1 MSSNRGKGEFDMER
15 ESINMLLPRGI
26 SRRKML
32 RLLGLA
38 GAAAAMPAAMRPALA
53 QSKSLTLFTWS
64 TWGEPD
70 FVSTAKDKIGLDLKP
85 TFYSSSDEMMAK
97 LRGGGTKL
105 YDMIVPVQNYI
116 EPAAKAGLIEPF
128 DPAAFTYSK
137 DIFEQFSTSP
147 QWRVDGKL
155 YGIPFVWG
163 ANAMAF
169 NRKETGDLDSL
180 GALFDPKFKGR
191 IAMRDEPE
199 DTLAVGALQLG
210 IKRPY
215 AMEEK
220 ELQEVKKL
228 LISQKPLVRAYWK
241 NVADVQNMLASGEVV
256 VAWSFL
262 AVIAPLLKAGVD
274 VGWVWPKEGAIG
286 WSEAIS
292 AVKGTSKFKL
302 VQEYANFT
310 LSPEYGEMM
319 ARTTRYAPS
328 SKAAISHLEPQ
339 LVKDLGID
347 IDKIS
352 RLIFKELP
360 KDKSRWNE
368 IWNEV
373 KAA

>member
-1 MSSNRGKGEFDMER
+1 MSR
-15 ESINMLLPRGI
+15 ETMNLLLPSGM
-26 SRRKML
+26 SRRGLM
-32 RLLGLA
+32 RLMAASGLL
-38 GAAAAMPAAMRPALA
+38 AAAPASLRQAFA
-53 QSKSLTLFTWS
+53 QDKSLNYFTWS
-64 TWGEPD
+64 SWGAPE
-70 FVSTAKDKIGLDLKP
+70 FVADAKKKLGIDLKP

-97 LRGGGTKL
+97 LRGGGTRL

-116 EPAAKAGLIEPF
+116 EPAAKAGLIEPL
-128 DPAAFTYSK
+128 DPAALTNKK
-137 DIFEQFSTSP
+137 DIFQQFAESP

-163 ANAMAF
+163 ANAIAY
-169 NRKETGDLDSL
+169 NRKETGEVDSL
-180 GALFDPKFKGR
+180 DALFDPKYKGR
-191 IAMRDEPE
+191 IALRDEPE
-199 DTLAVGALQLG
+199 DTLAIAALKLG
-210 IKRPY
+210 IKAPY
-215 AMEEK
+215 SMGEK

-262 AVIAPLLKAGVD
+262 AVIAPLRRAGVD

-286 WSEAIS
+286 WNESITP
-292 AVKGTSKFKL
+292 VKGTSKLKL
-302 VQEYANFT
+302 VEEYANFT
-310 LSPEYGEMM
+310 LSPEYGEFM
-319 ARTTRYAPS
+319 ARNTRYAPA
-328 SKAAISHLEPQ
+328 SKAAIARLEPE

-347 IDKIS
+347 INNVG
-352 RLIFKELP
+352 RLVFKDIP

>member
-1 MSSNRGKGEFDMER
+1 VENQTL
-15 ESINMLLPRGI
+15 NLLLPNGI
-26 SRRKML
+26 SRRKVAQ
-32 RLLGLA
+32 LLGGA
-38 GAAAAMPAAMRPALA
+38 GLLAAMPAGLRSAVA
-53 QSKSLTLFTWS
+53 QDRSLNYFTWS
-64 TWGEPD
+64 SWGEKE
-70 FVSTAKDKIGLDLKP
+70 FVEDAKAKVKIDLKS

-97 LRGGGTKL
+97 LRGGGTRL
-105 YDMIVPVQNYI
+105 YDMIVPVQNYV
-116 EPAAKAGLIEPF
+116 EPAAKAGLIEPLN
-128 DPAAFTYSK
+128 PAALTNSK
-137 DIFEQFSTSP
+137 DIFEQFSKSP

-169 NRKETGDLDSL
+169 NRKETGELDSL
-180 GALFDPKFKGR
+180 NALFDPKYKGR
-191 IAMRDEPE
+191 IAIRDEPE
-199 DTLAVGALQLG
+199 DTLAIAALKLG
-210 IKRPY
+210 IKQPY
-215 AMEEK
+215 GMGEK

-262 AVIAPLLKAGVD
+262 AVIAPLRKAGVD

-286 WSEAIS
+286 WSESITP
-292 AVKGTSKFKL
+292 VKGTSKLKL
-302 VQEYANFT
+302 VEEYANFT
-310 LSPEYGEMM
+310 LSPEYGEFM
-319 ARTTRYAPS
+319 ARTTRYAPA
-328 SKAAISHLEPQ
+328 SKSAIARLEPA

-347 IDKIS
+347 INNVG
-352 RLIFKELP
+352 RLVFKDIP

>member
-1 MSSNRGKGEFDMER
+1 MAR
-15 ESINMLLPRGI
+15 ETFNMLLPRGI
-26 SRRKML
+26 SRRKVMQL
-32 RLLGLA
+32 MGLGS
-38 GAAAAMPAAMRPALA
+38 AAAAMPGMTPAMAQAKAL
-53 QSKSLTLFTWS
+53 SLFTWS
-64 TWGEPD
+64 TWGEPG
-70 FVSTAKDKIGLDLKP
+70 FVGDAKEKMGLDLKS

-97 LRGGGTKL
+97 LRGGGTKI
-105 YDMIVPVQNYI
+105 YDMIVPVQNYV
-116 EPAAKAGLIEPF
+116 EPAAKAGLIEPL
-128 DPAAFTYSK
+128 DPAQLTNAK
-137 DIFEQFSTSP
+137 DIFEQFRTSP
-147 QWRVDGKL
+147 QWSVNGKL

-163 ANAMAF
+163 ANAIAF
-169 NRKETGDLDSL
+169 NRKETGDIESL
-180 GALFDPKFKGR
+180 GALFDPKYKGR

-199 DTLAVGALQLG
+199 DSLAVGALQLG
-210 IKRPY
+210 IKKPY

-241 NVADVQNMLASGEVV
+241 NVADVQNMLASAEVV

-274 VGWVWPKEGAIG
+274 VGWVWPKEGAVG

-292 AVKGTSKFKL
+292 AVKGTSKLKL
-302 VQEYANFT
+302 VHEYANFT
-310 LSPEYGEMM
+310 LSPEYGEFM

-328 SKAAISHLEPQ
+328 SKVAIGKLDNQ
-339 LVKDLGID
+339 MVKDLGID
-347 IDKIS
+347 INKVD
-352 RLIFKELP
+352 RLVFKDIP

>member
-1 MSSNRGKGEFDMER
+1 MER
-15 ESINMLLPRGI
+15 ESINLLLPRGI
-26 SRRKML
+26 SRRKVM
-32 RLLGLA
+32 RLMGLS
-38 GAAAAMPAAMRPALA
+38 GAAAGIGAGPAMA
-53 QSKSLTLFTWS
+53 QSKALTFFTWS
-64 TWGEPD
+64 SWGEGD
-70 FVSTAKDKIGLDLKP
+70 FVTDAKKKLNLDLKP

-116 EPAAKAGLIEPF
+116 EPAAKAGLIEPL
-128 DPAAFTYSK
+128 DPAALTNSK
-137 DIFEQFSTSP
+137 DIFEQFSKSQ
-147 QWRVDGKL
+147 QWRVGDKL

-169 NRKETGDLDSL
+169 NRKEAGEVDSL

-199 DTLAVGALQLG
+199 DSLAVGALQLG
-210 IKRPY
+210 IKKPY
-215 AMEEK
+215 SMDEK

-274 VGWVWPKEGAIG
+274 VGWVWPKEGAVG
-286 WSEAIS
+286 WSEAITP
-292 AVKGTSKFKL
+292 VKGTTKLKL
-302 VQEYANFT
+302 VEEYANFT
-310 LSPEYGEMM
+310 LSPEYGEFM

-328 SKAAISHLEPQ
+328 SKPAISKLEPQ

-347 IDKIS
+347 ITKVD
-352 RLIFKELP
+352 RLVFKDIP

-368 IWNEV
+368 VWNEI

>member
-1 MSSNRGKGEFDMER
+1 MEK
-15 ESINMLLPRGI
+15 ETVNLLLPSGI
-26 SRRKML
+26 SRRKVAQLMGGAG
-32 RLLGLA
+32 LL
-38 GAAAAMPAAMRPALA
+38 AAAGTSPVFA
-53 QSKSLTLFTWS
+53 QERGLNLFTWS
-64 TWGEPD
+64 SWGAKE
-70 FVSTAKDKIGLDLKP
+70 FVDDARAKMKIDLKP

-97 LRGGGTKL
+97 LRGGGTRL
-105 YDMIVPVQNYI
+105 YDMIVPVQNYV
-116 EPAAKAGLIEPF
+116 EPAVKAGLIEPLN
-128 DPAAFTYSK
+128 PAALTNAK
-137 DIFEQFSTSP
+137 DIFDQFANSP

-169 NRKETGDLDSL
+169 NRKETGELDSL
-180 GALFDPKFKGR
+180 NALFDPKYKGR

-199 DTLAVGALQLG
+199 DTLALAALKLG
-210 IKRPY
+210 IKQPY
-215 AMEEK
+215 SMGEK

-228 LISQKPLVRAYWK
+228 LITQKPLVRAYWK

-262 AVIAPLLKAGVD
+262 AVIAPLRKAGVD
-274 VGWVWPKEGAIG
+274 VGWVWPSEGAIG
-286 WSEAIS
+286 WSESITP
-292 AVKGTSKFKL
+292 VKGTGKLKL
-302 VQEYANFT
+302 VEEYANFT
-310 LSPEYGEMM
+310 LSPEYGEFM

-328 SKAAISHLEPQ
+328 SKRAIAALEPA

-347 IDKIS
+347 INNVS
-352 RLIFKELP
+352 RLVFKDIP